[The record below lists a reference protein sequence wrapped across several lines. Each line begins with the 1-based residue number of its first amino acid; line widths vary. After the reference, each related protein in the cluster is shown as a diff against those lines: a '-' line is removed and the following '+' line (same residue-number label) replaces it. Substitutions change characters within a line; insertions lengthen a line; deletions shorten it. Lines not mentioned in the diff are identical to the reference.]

1 MNEVELAKIE
11 ERWLAASGGPWS
23 LVDKRENADLRA
35 IIPIPGNKYLLV
47 RSTQVFDAES
57 AIKNGA
63 CKSEAEWVE
72 MLEGYW
78 KRGTRPSEG
87 RRCVDTRNPR
97 ESRLARE
104 RAITKASNAGKVS
117 LRTGEEYGEMLE
129 HIPEPAMVFSADAS
143 DADIQLVIHAPTD
156 IGRLIDAVRRLR
168 AEAEKSEKKADDLQE
183 QRDKLQ
189 ASERAM
195 SAMVAK
201 MREAAALILKPTDN
215 HQGQET

>member
-1 MNEVELAKIE
+1 MNDVELAKIE

-23 LVDKRENADLRA
+23 LVDKRENANLRA
-35 IIPIPGNKYLLV
+35 IIPVPGGKFLLV

-57 AIKNGA
+57 AIKNGV
-63 CKSEAEWVE
+63 CKSEADWVE

-129 HIPEPAMVFSADAS
+129 HIPEPAMVFSEDAS
-143 DADIQLVIHAPTD
+143 EADVQLVLHAPTD
-156 IGRLIDAVRRLR
+156 IGRLLAEVRRLR
-168 AEAEKSEKKADDLQE
+168 AEAEKDFGKSEDLRR
-183 QRDKLQ
+183 QRDTLQ
-189 ASERAM
+189 VSERTLLG
-195 SAMVAK
+195 VVNK
-201 MREAAALILKPTDN
+201 MREAALLVLDTTGDKKEAT
-215 HQGQET
+215 G